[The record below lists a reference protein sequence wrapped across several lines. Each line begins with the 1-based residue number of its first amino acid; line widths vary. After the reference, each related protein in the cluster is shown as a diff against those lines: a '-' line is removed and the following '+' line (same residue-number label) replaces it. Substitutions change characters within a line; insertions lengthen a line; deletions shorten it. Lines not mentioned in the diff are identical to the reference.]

1 MQLAQ
6 PSVNWFQL
14 SETAREL
21 AIEVRVEDANLGN
34 AIHRQVVRFSGAANR
49 FRRGCIV
56 STKSLGA
63 VFAHIRVKPR
73 YTVFIVNQGS
83 LPAKLCTF
91 FINGNLETFRKASF
105 NYVARHVN
113 SSSSFC
119 ELSTRRGIYR
129 GGLCLKSEVIP
140 ILERRVTYFGKG
152 HTWVMVIHCPVN
164 GRNISCRP
172 LPLGEGWVRAWVAQ
186 VKLICSFCERR
197 VRAIERTRLSQ
208 AKNFIAILSPH
219 PRPFSQ

>member
-21 AIEVRVEDANLGN
+21 AIELRVEDANLGN
-34 AIHRQVVRFSGAANR
+34 AIHRQVVRLSGAANR

-63 VFAHIRVKPR
+63 VFAHVRVKPR
-73 YTVFIVNQGS
+73 YTVFVVNQDS

-91 FINGNLETFRKASF
+91 LIDGNVETFWKASF
-105 NYVARHVN
+105 NYVARHDT
-113 SSSSFC
+113 SSFSFC

-129 GGLCLKSEVIP
+129 GGLRLKSEVIP
-140 ILERRVTYFGKG
+140 ILRERITYFG
-152 HTWVMVIHCPVN
+152 
-164 GRNISCRP
+164 
-172 LPLGEGWVRAWVAQ
+172 L
-186 VKLICSFCERR
+186 
-197 VRAIERTRLSQ
+197 
-208 AKNFIAILSPH
+208 
-219 PRPFSQ
+219 